1 MVEATISR
9 IDEALD
15 KPIDELEDELP
26 EILEE
31 IDGNTEELLQSNPAV
46 FVEVVD
52 RVEEVDIAEF
62 VSENPETAERF
73 QGILW
78 TGAELFVDQNPDVL
92 DQVPSDTVINFEAN
106 DSPLEG
112 HISIDTETNK
122 LTGAPGTADEAELT
136 LTGPAD
142 TLVGIITG
150 DVDPVQGF
158 MGGEF
163 DLDGDVSR
171 GAQLAQIFQQMT
183 DDGYR
188 TLIEDLDE

>member
-26 EILEE
+26 ALLEE
-31 IDGNTEELLQSNPAV
+31 IDGNTQELLETNPAV

-52 RVEEVDIAEF
+52 RVDEVDVAEF
-62 VSENPETAERF
+62 VSDNPETAERF

-92 DQVPSDTVINFEAN
+92 EQVPSDVAINFEAN
-106 DSPLEG
+106 DCPLEG
-112 HISIDTETNK
+112 HIAIDTETRK
-122 LTGAPGTADEAELT
+122 LTGAPGTVDEAELT
-136 LTGPAD
+136 LIGPAD

-183 DDGYR
+183 DDGYQS
-188 TLIEDLDE
+188 LIEDLDE